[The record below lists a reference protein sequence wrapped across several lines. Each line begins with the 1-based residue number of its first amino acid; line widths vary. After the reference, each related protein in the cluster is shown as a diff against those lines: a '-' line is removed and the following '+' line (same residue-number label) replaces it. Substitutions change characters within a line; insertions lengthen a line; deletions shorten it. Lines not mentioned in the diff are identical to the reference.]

1 MGLAVQTQSGGASD
15 GILLH
20 HLPVVPVPLVSPT
33 KGGEGIFNIS
43 WGIPTF
49 QLNAFFF
56 FPSWPEH
63 HTLDSSETEHLD
75 KETLPFDRNVNAQR
89 STESML
95 FSWEVSNCSRKT
107 LEKAAALGQLQKC
120 CSLCPLVH
128 VCVAHPIRNSFLPTS
143 RWCCEWLWRIPPPR
157 GPVNVSHS
165 VHPVLKAWGN
175 WRLGFLSNSFLQQI
189 FVDLLL
195 CPPHSSPNCQGKQ
208 ACGWTWGSESWLGVM
223 RGGGWQGER
232 MGMQEFSDS
241 KATVCPVSSTV
252 PGTKQK
258 LRKYLLN
265 LFEDEVF
272 RVINFFL
279 LSLNYLLLISSNLS
293 SMLPQ

>member
-1 MGLAVQTQSGGASD
+1 MVTYLWGKTSVHMQTRWPQGLWVPIT
-15 GILLH
+15 
-20 HLPVVPVPLVSPT
+20 VVACRQ
-33 KGGEGIFNIS
+33 FCY
-43 WGIPTF
+43 
-49 QLNAFFF
+49 
-56 FPSWPEH
+56 FPSK
-63 HTLDSSETEHLD
+63 LKIYL
-75 KETLPFDRNVNAQR
+75 
-89 STESML
+89 
-95 FSWEVSNCSRKT
+95 
-107 LEKAAALGQLQKC
+107 
-120 CSLCPLVH
+120 
-128 VCVAHPIRNSFLPTS
+128 
-143 RWCCEWLWRIPPPR
+143 
-157 GPVNVSHS
+157 S
-165 VHPVLKAWGN
+165 VLHPVW
-175 WRLGFLSNSFLQQI
+175 I
-189 FVDLLL
+189 DLLL

-223 RGGGWQGER
+223 RDGGWQGER